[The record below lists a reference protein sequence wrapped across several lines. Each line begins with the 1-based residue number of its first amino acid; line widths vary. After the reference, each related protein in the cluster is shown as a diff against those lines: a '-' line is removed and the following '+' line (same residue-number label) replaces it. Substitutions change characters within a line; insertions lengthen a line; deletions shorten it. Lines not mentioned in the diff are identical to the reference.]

1 MALAIVIAGLAIS
14 RSVGMTMVW
23 SKWERQ
29 INPIVEDLAV
39 LPEGVMV
46 FKAFARPVAS
56 FDAELDHGA
65 GCLDTFG

>member
-1 MALAIVIAGLAIS
+1 
-14 RSVGMTMVW
+14 MVW

-46 FKAFARPVAS
+46 FKALHGPLPV
-56 FDAELDHGA
+56 FDAELGHGA
-65 GCLDTFG
+65 GCLETFG